1 MTVDT
6 TVRISQTLEQIKE
19 EFQRKMQEALEP
31 ARRRLDEIARERAE
45 LDREEAKLL
54 AYLGEKTE
62 KAPRRRNARRV
73 TAIHKKEVL
82 AKFVREGHIQNGT
95 EMTKSLRTAL
105 ADEGIGSNDFRKLNE
120 YLPSGWTAK
129 SNGARGTAAKTV
141 FYQN

>member
-1 MTVDT
+1 MAADT

-31 ARRRLDEIARERAE
+31 ARRRLDEIARERAD

-62 KAPRRRNARRV
+62 KAPRRRITRRV
-73 TAIHKKEVL
+73 TSVHKKEVL
-82 AKFVREGHIQNGT
+82 AKFVREGHIKNGT

-120 YLPSGWTAK
+120 YLPNGWTAK